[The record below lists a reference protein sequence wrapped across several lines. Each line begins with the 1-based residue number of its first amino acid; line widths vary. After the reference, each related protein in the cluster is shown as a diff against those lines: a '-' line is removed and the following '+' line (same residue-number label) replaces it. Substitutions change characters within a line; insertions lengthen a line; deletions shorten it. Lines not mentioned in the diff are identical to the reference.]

1 MSKLIIGNLS
11 VVFGLMQTQ
20 ILEKF
25 RSYMTRVKTW
35 NKANEENKFQVKIKV
50 TFFRIKVSL
59 YCANLSTSLT
69 ETEEEMRRRISFRS
83 GSRFQY
89 VLVNVVKKNCNVF
102 LSLLNNDGISFFLF
116 FSLSSSIFK
125 GQLISKRLFLVIG
138 RTKKP
143 TKFF

>member
-1 MSKLIIGNLS
+1 M
-11 VVFGLMQTQ
+11 VVLGLMQTQ

-35 NKANEENKFQVKIKV
+35 KKANEENKFQVKIKV

-116 FSLSSSIFK
+116 FSLSFSFFK